1 MVIPVDLG
9 TRSYSIVVEPGALAT
24 VGTRLRE
31 LRVGS
36 RAVLMTD
43 AGILKVHGRTVV
55 AGLEAAGLSVTVL
68 EVPDGEAA
76 KTLAVAEHCWDRLLA
91 AGADRTSTVLAL
103 GGGAVGDLAGF
114 VAATYM
120 RGANFVP
127 LPTTVLAQV
136 DAAIGGKTAID
147 HPKAKNLIGAFY
159 QPRLVVVD
167 PAVVLTLPDRD
178 FRSGLAEIVKH
189 GVVLDAAYFDDVER
203 SATALD
209 ARDLP
214 TLTRIIGGS
223 CRLKASVIQRDPE
236 EKGEWRFALN
246 YGHTIGH
253 ALEAATRFETW
264 THGEAVALGMVAE
277 ALLADLYRKAGRV
290 DDAVAVCRDGLM
302 RHPHYA
308 TARLILAKALMTRQD
323 FVGALAEIEAILR
336 SSPMDVQCH
345 RLAAEVHRRLGRI
358 DEAVR
363 HLERAASLDPGDR
376 ESRALLGLLRAGA
389 AAGESGVAR
398 LLTDDTFVTP
408 AFGALCLD
416 QG

>member
-9 TRSYSIVVEPGALAT
+9 NRSYSIVVEPDALAR

-36 RAVLMTD
+36 RAVVMTD
-43 AGILKVHGRTVV
+43 AAILREHGAAVV
-55 AGLEAAGLSVTVL
+55 AGLEAAGLLVTVL
-68 EVPDGEAA
+68 EVPEGEAA

-91 AGADRTSTVLAL
+91 AGADRTSTILAL

-136 DAAIGGKTAID
+136 DASIGGKTAID
-147 HPKAKNLIGAFY
+147 HPKAKNLIGAFH

-189 GVVLDAAYFDDVER
+189 GIVLDAGYFDDVER
-203 SATALD
+203 SAAALVG
-209 ARDLP
+209 RDLV

-223 CRLKASVIQRDPE
+223 CRLKAAVIQRDPE
-236 EKGEWRFALN
+236 EKGEWRFSLN

-253 ALEAATRFETW
+253 ALEAATRFDTW
-264 THGEAVALGMVAE
+264 THGEAVSLGIVAE
-277 ALLADLYRKAGRV
+277 ARLAERLGLADAATSRRQEALLDAVGLPIRGARVDPEAVLAAIAHDKKARDGRV
-290 DDAVAVCRDGLM
+290 PFV
-302 RHPHYA
+302 
-308 TARLILAKALMTRQD
+308 LAPSIGAFRVVYD
-323 FVGALAEIEAILR
+323 VPPADVRAALASITE
-336 SSPMDVQCH
+336 
-345 RLAAEVHRRLGRI
+345 
-358 DEAVR
+358 
-363 HLERAASLDPGDR
+363 
-376 ESRALLGLLRAGA
+376 GA
-389 AAGESGVAR
+389 
-398 LLTDDTFVTP
+398 
-408 AFGALCLD
+408 
-416 QG
+416 

>member
-9 TRSYSIVVEPGALAT
+9 NRSYSIVVEPDALAR

-36 RAVLMTD
+36 RAVVMTD
-43 AGILKVHGRTVV
+43 AAILREHGAAVV
-55 AGLEAAGLSVTVL
+55 AGLEAAGLLVTVL
-68 EVPDGEAA
+68 EVPEGEAA

-91 AGADRTSTVLAL
+91 AGADRTSTILAL

-136 DAAIGGKTAID
+136 DASIGGKTAID
-147 HPKAKNLIGAFY
+147 HPKAKNLIGAFH

-189 GVVLDAAYFDDVER
+189 GIVLDAGYFDDVER
-203 SATALD
+203 SAAALVG
-209 ARDLP
+209 RDLA

-223 CRLKASVIQRDPE
+223 CRLKAAVIQRDPE
-236 EKGEWRFALN
+236 EKGEWRFSLN

-253 ALEAATRFETW
+253 ALEAATRFDTW
-264 THGEAVALGMVAE
+264 THGEAVSLGIVAE
-277 ALLADLYRKAGRV
+277 ARLAERLGLADAATSRRQEALLEAVGLPIRGARVDPEAVLAAIAHDKKARDGRV
-290 DDAVAVCRDGLM
+290 PFV
-302 RHPHYA
+302 
-308 TARLILAKALMTRQD
+308 LAPSIGAFRVVYD
-323 FVGALAEIEAILR
+323 VPPADVRAALASITE
-336 SSPMDVQCH
+336 
-345 RLAAEVHRRLGRI
+345 
-358 DEAVR
+358 
-363 HLERAASLDPGDR
+363 
-376 ESRALLGLLRAGA
+376 GA
-389 AAGESGVAR
+389 
-398 LLTDDTFVTP
+398 
-408 AFGALCLD
+408 
-416 QG
+416 